1 MSAMID
7 GVIQTVQNNSMTIT
21 DLHANTKVDLT
32 NEMKIPAPTGV
43 DLDLGPW
50 MTLLGFGLL
59 VMGLLLMPKLLLNA
73 ASEADADSRTA
84 RKSLSIIDGLLDHSN
99 DTILKKIRKTASGKP
114 KHEGAPKDGKC
125 PDGPGS
131 GEVR

>member
-73 ASEADADSRTA
+73 AARADEPPPAH
-84 RKSLSIIDGLLDHSN
+84 KSLSIIDGLSDRGN
-99 DTILKKIRKTASGKP
+99 DTILKKIRKSASGKP
-114 KHEGAPKDGKC
+114 KHEGTPTDGEC